1 MDASIV
7 FLSPMPLEESTDEM
21 RLLGRFFR
29 EKTIVFDG
37 LSKFD
42 SVSCCKLTEDLSPKL
57 CTLGSFTNI
66 LFPAWSLATSLTKS
80 V

>member
-1 MDASIV
+1 MDVSIV
-7 FLSPMPLEESTDEM
+7 FLRPIPLEESTDEI

-42 SVSCCKLTEDLSPKL
+42 SVSCCKLTDLSPKL